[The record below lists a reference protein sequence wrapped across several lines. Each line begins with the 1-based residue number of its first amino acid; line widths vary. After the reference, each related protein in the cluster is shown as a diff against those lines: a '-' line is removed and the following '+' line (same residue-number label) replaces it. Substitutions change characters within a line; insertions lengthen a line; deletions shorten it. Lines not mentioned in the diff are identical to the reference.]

1 MKQKLTLIMLVFLT
15 TIACGTVMLPI
26 DSLIHW
32 GDVGH
37 TANVVNQY
45 LVWET
50 VEVDASLIN
59 VDPTLA
65 AQTPDAVGP
74 LLETPRAM
82 IEFMATIAG
91 VTPFPQGTPISEE
104 TPAACRE
111 DPPGPSCPPPPP
123 ATPTPVITV
132 TAVISNSDC
141 ASVSVVMENTANLVR
156 IAMRATTTRMRRLH
170 CIPIPGTRYPNT
182 PGNTWKTRNV
192 LSTSQVIRIVSRSTA
207 VSG

>member
-1 MKQKLTLIMLVFLT
+1 MKLQKVVPLATFVFI
-15 TIACGTVMLPI
+15 IACGTVMLPI
-26 DSLIHW
+26 DSLIHR

-37 TANVVNQY
+37 TANIVNQY

-82 IEFMATIAG
+82 IEFMATVAG

-141 ASVSVVMENTANLVR
+141 ASVCVIMENTTNLEGEFCFTWYVYGDEDGKR
-156 IAMRATTTRMRRLH
+156 LSIRAISKRLTEMNV
-170 CIPIPGTRYPNT
+170 P
-182 PGNTWKTRNV
+182 TWAAWMMPMQRDSV
-192 LSTSQVIRIVSRSTA
+192 P
-207 VSG
+207 